1 MEFNAN
7 HAKAGIAGAIGL
19 VLIIVGANSFVVID
33 PGQVGLVEN
42 VGKINENSTITEGF
56 HLKLPI
62 LSRVRIYS
70 ATVQKPTLKSAAA
83 TKDAQTVNA
92 EVTVMYRV
100 DTTKMVPI
108 RRNLGDMPAID
119 AFVQQIAQEEFKKAS
134 AGFTAE
140 ELITRRG
147 EVKTAFDAGLKDR
160 LATQHLTFVES
171 AVIDL
176 QFGQNFSEAIE
187 AKQVAQQR
195 AKQAEYDA
203 ARAKAEA
210 TAVVARAKG
219 QAEAQKLLAETL
231 NNNGGTLVL
240 QKEWIEAWKAG
251 GSQVPQ
257 VMVMGEG
264 GNPFLLNLPPE
275 VMKKAQTKQ

>member
-1 MEFNAN
+1 MEFNTN
-7 HAKAGIAGAIGL
+7 NVKAGVAGAIGL
-19 VLIIVGANSFVVID
+19 LLIIVGANSFVIID

-62 LSRVRIYS
+62 LSRVRVYS
-70 ATVQKPTLKSAAA
+70 ATVQKPQLKSAAA
-83 TKDAQTVNA
+83 TKDAQTVDA
-92 EVTVMYRV
+92 EVTVMYRL

-119 AFVQQIAQEEFKKAS
+119 AFVQQIAQEEFKKAT

-160 LATQHLTFVES
+160 LGTQHLVFVES

-176 QFGQNFSEAIE
+176 QFGKNFSEAIE

-195 AKQAEYDA
+195 AKQAEYES

-210 TAVVARAKG
+210 TAEVERARGK
-219 QAEAQKLLAETL
+219 AEAQRLLAETL

-275 VMKKAQTKQ
+275 LVKKAQTKQ

>member
-1 MEFNAN
+1 MTSLNQ
-7 HAKAGIAGAIGL
+7 KYLGAGVVGAVGL
-19 VLIIVGANSFVVID
+19 LLVILGANSFVIID

-42 VGKINENSTITEGF
+42 VGQINENSTINEGF

-62 LSRVRIYS
+62 LSRVRVYS
-70 ATVQKPTLKSAAA
+70 ATVQKPQLKSAAA
-83 TKDAQTVNA
+83 TRDAQTVDA
-92 EVTVMYRV
+92 EVTVMYRL

-108 RRNLGDMPAID
+108 RRNLGDMAAID
-119 AFVQQIAQEEFKKAS
+119 AFVQQIAQEEFKKAT

-147 EVKTAFDAGLKDR
+147 EVKTSFDKGLKER
-160 LATQHLTFVES
+160 LATQHLLFVES

-176 QFGQNFSEAIE
+176 QFGKNFSDAIE
-187 AKQVAQQR
+187 SKQVAQQR
-195 AKQAEYDA
+195 AKQAEYEA

-210 TAVVARAKG
+210 TAEVERAKG
-219 QAEAQKLLAETL
+219 KAEAQRLLAETL

-257 VMVMGEG
+257 VMVVGEN

-275 VMKKAQTKQ
+275 VMKAQPKK